1 MLDAS
6 TLWWEQIT
14 GPARFVRHIVESLWD
29 LKHVVL
35 ICPSDLPW
43 RSQMR
48 SATEKMLLEW
58 GAKSFICQIDCESQC
73 PGCTDPGA
81 FLTERFCAR
90 DDYRPTSGLTRAAFM
105 QRFQVLGGRILWIKG
120 IAPAQVRPWYD
131 LCRGYRVF
139 DALDGRIVLEVQQ
152 EGAPGRA
159 PAHIERLSFEDHISN
174 YDVLLLNSLLV
185 SELELSSPWKQY
197 IAALCTALCGRD
209 AEASDRLLTHTD
221 FRHDDPISAFIA
233 LRQNGRPPLS
243 AASVQQ
249 EEARLRACAMNAQIQ
264 AVYPIVEQERT
275 RLVQKWHEPIQ
286 EALNK
291 SGCLLRGYDGTPKV
305 LENLE
310 IGELHFML
318 NAYPPMLTLPDS
330 VDCRE
335 IALLRKV
342 RNKLAHRVL
351 CSPDELNALFA
362 YSSAQNS

>member
-1 MLDAS
+1 
-6 TLWWEQIT
+6 
-14 GPARFVRHIVESLWD
+14 
-29 LKHVVL
+29 
-35 ICPSDLPW
+35 
-43 RSQMR
+43 
-48 SATEKMLLEW
+48 MLLEW

-243 AASVQQ
+243 AATVQQ